1 MRAEA
6 APSQR
11 FSVAIPIACATI
23 ATLGLV
29 DAVVPWILEPVW
41 LVQGLVRVWS
51 RMLPLLVPWLL
62 LFETQ
67 RRRGESLHC
76 PRCDYE
82 FDYGPDGS
90 VDHPS
95 NCPECGAEWLEKL
108 VKGRKAPSRW
118 RLWVYTG
125 SLLCGLMVLL
135 ASASRERSWMTAYA
149 PTRVL
154 LHHLASAPAIGAREV
169 DAVWGELA
177 NRTLDP
183 STEAALV
190 NQIVDS
196 VRGSRRGPASVEM
209 HRWFE
214 GVIQTG
220 RVPQNVV
227 DRYLENRVSAT
238 LELSS
243 LTDGAAEV
251 LLRVI
256 DHDWEGYG
264 KLKPV
269 LARCWIEPSGVE
281 LAAQDGWYGARF
293 GFPATDKLRGS
304 FVMTAPIIAPTHPSI
319 RVPIPPDLVTPQGI
333 KQRNEQAGKVRATV
347 WLFWSPQNVRSSRV
361 PPEALV
367 ADQTLDPTIRLIRTF
382 ELEVSL
388 PTATP

>member
-1 MRAEA
+1 
-6 APSQR
+6 
-11 FSVAIPIACATI
+11 VIPIACATI

-29 DAVVPWILEPVW
+29 DAVMPWILEPVW
-41 LVQGLVRVWS
+41 LAQGLIRIWS

-62 LFETQ
+62 LFEMQ

-82 FDYGPDGS
+82 FDYGVDPS
-90 VDHPS
+90 VGHPA
-95 NCPECGAEWLEKL
+95 NCPECGAAWLDQL
-108 VKGRKAPSRW
+108 VKGRKAPSQW
-118 RLWVYTG
+118 RLWVYTA
-125 SLLCGLMVLL
+125 SMFCGLLVLIT
-135 ASASRERSWMTAYA
+135 AASRERSWVTAYA
-149 PTRVL
+149 PTGVL
-154 LHHLASAPAIGAREV
+154 LHHLASVPAIGAREV
-169 DAVWGELA
+169 DAVWAELA

-196 VRGSRRGPASVEM
+196 VRGSRLGPASAAM

-220 RVPQNVV
+220 RVPQTVV

-238 LELSS
+238 LELRSP
-243 LTDGAAEV
+243 TDGAAEV

-269 LARCWIEPSGVE
+269 LVRCWIEPSGAE
-281 LAAQDGWYGARF
+281 LAAKDGWYGASFRF
-293 GFPATDKLRGS
+293 PSSDKLRS
-304 FVMTAPIIAPTHPSI
+304 PFVMTAPIIEPTHPSI
-319 RVPIPPDLVTPQGI
+319 RIPLPRDLMMPQGSN
-333 KQRNEQAGKVRATV
+333 KKNEHAGKVRATV
-347 WLFWSPQNVRSSRV
+347 WLFWSPQNVGSSRV
-361 PPEALV
+361 PPGALV
-367 ADQTLDPTIRLIRTF
+367 ADPTLDLSLQLIRTI

-388 PTATP
+388 PSETP